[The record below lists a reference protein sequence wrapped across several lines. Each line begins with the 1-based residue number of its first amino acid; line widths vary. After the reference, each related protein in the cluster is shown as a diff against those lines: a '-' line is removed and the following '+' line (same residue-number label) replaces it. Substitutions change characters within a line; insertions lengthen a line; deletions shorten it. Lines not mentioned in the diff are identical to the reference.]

1 MNYKIISL
9 KSFEKDAKRLFKK
22 YPSINSDLRT
32 LFEDLLVAPTQGIPL
47 GKDCYKIRMAVASKG
62 KGKSG
67 GARVFT
73 CVKIVHTTIYLLTII
88 DKSEADNITD
98 AELLKLLSKIGK

>member
-22 YPSINSDLRT
+22 YPSIISDLRT

-47 GKDCYKIRMAVASKG
+47 RKDCYKIRIAVASKG
-62 KGKSG
+62 NGKS
-67 GARVFT
+67 
-73 CVKIVHTTIYLLTII
+73 
-88 DKSEADNITD
+88 
-98 AELLKLLSKIGK
+98 